1 MLTPLQEQVAEIIA
15 GLEEAEGFALA
26 GGAALI
32 VRGDVRRQT
41 RDLDFFG
48 LTADAVDRLVPA
60 VDRALQDAGFVV
72 HHVQVN
78 PGFARLIVESGD
90 DRTELDLGADARL
103 FPVEPGRLAPTL
115 TSEELAVDKVL
126 AVFGRAE
133 ARDFVDLM
141 ALEPRYGL
149 DRLCALA
156 TEKDRGFTPA
166 LFAEMLGRF
175 SRLRQEEFGIDAQQ
189 YEQLSREIV
198 RWRER
203 AIELTQR
210 LELGQAHE
218 RDLGREL

>member
-1 MLTPLQEQVAEIIA
+1 VLSPLQEQVAEIIA
-15 GLEEAEGFALA
+15 GLKEAEGFALA

-60 VDRALQDAGFVV
+60 VERALQDAGFVV
-72 HHVQVN
+72 HHVQRN

-103 FPVEPGRLAPTL
+103 FPMEPGRLAPTL

-156 TEKDRGFTPA
+156 TGKDRGFTPA
-166 LFAEMLGRF
+166 LFAEMLDRF
-175 SRLRQEEFGIDAQQ
+175 PRLRQDEFGIDAQE
-189 YEQLSREIV
+189 YEQLAREIV
-198 RWRER
+198 RWRKR
-203 AIELTQR
+203 AIELSER
-210 LELGQAHE
+210 RELG
-218 RDLGREL
+218 RDLGPDF